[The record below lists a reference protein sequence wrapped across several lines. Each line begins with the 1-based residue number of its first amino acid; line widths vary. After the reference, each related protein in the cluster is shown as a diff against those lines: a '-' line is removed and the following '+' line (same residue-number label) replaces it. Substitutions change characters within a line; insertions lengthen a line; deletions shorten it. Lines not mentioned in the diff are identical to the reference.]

1 MGRSKTDGGA
11 GVRERIL
18 AAACELFAE
27 QGYDAT
33 SVQQVVDRAGVTKG
47 GLYHYFGAKE
57 DLLVEMYR
65 AIFSERLTALDA
77 ILAEGRDPEWT
88 LRAIIED
95 IVVGT
100 AAMRQESAAVSRE
113 LATMDSGRTQ
123 RLQADWRRYQEAVRG
138 LIRQAQQDGV
148 FSPVASPEVVS
159 WSIFGVTNSLHTWFR
174 PDGPKPAETIAR
186 ELADFVLAGLKTPS

>member
-1 MGRSKTDGGA
+1 MGRSRTEGVA
-11 GVRERIL
+11 GVRGRIL

-47 GLYHYFGAKE
+47 GLYHYFAAKE

-65 AIFSERLTALDA
+65 AIFSERLAALDA
-77 ILAEGRDPEWT
+77 ILAQGRDPEWT
-88 LRAIIED
+88 LRAIID
-95 IVVGT
+95 NIVVGT

-123 RLQADWRRYQEAVRG
+123 RLQADWRRYQEAVRA
-138 LIRQAQQDGV
+138 LIRQAQRDGV

-174 PDGPKPAETIAR
+174 PDGPKPAGTIAR
-186 ELADFVLAGLKTPS
+186 ELADFVLAGLKAS

>member
-1 MGRSKTDGGA
+1 MGRSKADGGA
-11 GVRERIL
+11 GVRTRIL
-18 AAACELFAE
+18 AAACDLFAE

-65 AIFSERLTALDA
+65 AVFSERLAALDA
-77 ILAEGRDPEWT
+77 ILAQGRDPEWT
-88 LRAIIED
+88 LRAIIDD

-100 AAMRQESAAVSRE
+100 AAMRRESAAVSRE

-174 PDGPKPAETIAR
+174 PDGPKPPEVIAR
-186 ELADFVLAGLKTPS
+186 ELADFVLAGLKATA

>member
-1 MGRSKTDGGA
+1 MGRSKADGGA

-18 AAACELFAE
+18 AAAGALFAE

-57 DLLVEMYR
+57 DLLVELYR
-65 AIFSERLTALDA
+65 AVFGRRLAALEE
-77 ILAEGRDPEWT
+77 ILAQGRDPEWT
-88 LRAIIED
+88 LRAIIDD

-100 AAMRQESAAVSRE
+100 AAMMTESAAVSRE
-113 LATMDSGRTQ
+113 LAHMDSDRTQ

-138 LIRQAQQDGV
+138 LIRDAQTAGA
-148 FSPVASPEVVS
+148 FAAVASPELVS
-159 WSIFGVTNSLHTWFR
+159 WSIFGVTTTLHTWYR
-174 PDGPKPAETIAR
+174 PDGPQSADQIAR
-186 ELADFVLAGLKTPS
+186 ELADLVLTGLIARP

>member
-1 MGRSKTDGGA
+1 MGRSRTEGAA

-65 AIFSERLTALDA
+65 TVFGERLAALDR
-77 ILAEGRDPEWT
+77 ILAQGRDAEWT
-88 LRAIIED
+88 LRAIIDD

-100 AAMRQESAAVSRE
+100 AAMMTESAAVSRE
-113 LATMDSGRTQ
+113 LAHMDSARTQ
-123 RLQADWRRYQEAVRG
+123 RLQADWRRYQEAVRA
-138 LIRQAQQDGV
+138 LIRDAQAAGV
-148 FSPVASPEVVS
+148 FAAVASPELVS
-159 WSIFGVTNSLHTWFR
+159 WSIFGVTTTLHTWFR
-174 PDGPKPAETIAR
+174 PDGPKRAEQIAH
-186 ELADFVLAGLKTPS
+186 ELADLVLTGLKSRP

>member
-1 MGRSKTDGGA
+1 MGRSKTEGAA

-65 AIFSERLTALDA
+65 AIFSERLTALDT
-77 ILAEGRDPEWT
+77 ILAQGRDPEWT
-88 LRAIIED
+88 LRAIIDD

-123 RLQADWRRYQEAVRG
+123 RLQADWRRYQEAVRS
-138 LIRQAQQDGV
+138 LIRQAQQDGA

-186 ELADFVLAGLKTPS
+186 ELADFVLAGLKTSS

>member
-1 MGRSKTDGGA
+1 MGRSRTEGAA

-18 AAACELFAE
+18 AAACALFAE

-65 AIFSERLTALDA
+65 TVFGERLAALDR
-77 ILAEGRDPEWT
+77 ILEQGRDPEWT
-88 LRAIIED
+88 LRAIIDD

-100 AAMRQESAAVSRE
+100 AAMMTESAAVSRE
-113 LATMDSGRTQ
+113 LAHMDSARTQ
-123 RLQADWRRYQEAVRG
+123 RLQADWRRYQEAVRA
-138 LIRQAQQDGV
+138 LIRDAQAAGV
-148 FSPVASPEVVS
+148 FAAVASPELVS
-159 WSIFGVTNSLHTWFR
+159 WSIFGVTTTLHTWFR
-174 PDGPKPAETIAR
+174 PDGPKRAEQIAH
-186 ELADFVLAGLKTPS
+186 ELADLVLTGLKSRP

>member
-1 MGRSKTDGGA
+1 MGRSKADGGA
-11 GVRERIL
+11 GVRARIL
-18 AAACELFAE
+18 AAACDLFAE

-65 AIFSERLTALDA
+65 AIFSERLAALDA
-77 ILAEGRDPEWT
+77 ILAQGRDPEWT
-88 LRAIIED
+88 LRAIIDD

-100 AAMRQESAAVSRE
+100 AAMRRESAAVSRE

-138 LIRQAQQDGV
+138 LIRQAQRDGV
-148 FSPVASPEVVS
+148 FSSVASPEVVS

-174 PDGPKPAETIAR
+174 PDGPKPAGTIAR
-186 ELADFVLAGLKTPS
+186 ELADFVLAGLKAPA